1 MNAYGARDLLNYT
14 VAAFHSRSD
23 AELSK
28 TQLQARKDFISLFKE
43 QLTAYEGKKT
53 TAIISESSKKDIK
66 EFFQHLDEF
75 FFFGLLWDNCEINSG
90 LNVIEEDGYQPYGDA
105 YHCKE
110 DGRSYVQI
118 RLELSVKD
126 GIYNL
131 DTILGT
137 LTHEMVHAY
146 ILLFVCDCNKCDK
159 DRLNTIGHPD
169 DEHGPIFQMLY
180 RLILS
185 ELRRWGACSGE
196 DKLRT
201 LDDKDCPEQKM
212 SRRVRKNYKS
222 TIDDLDRAEEGYY
235 NSFRKQQNPLYLIRY
250 SEDGKEVVV
259 EPRLKAN
266 QIKMENE
273 LRSQLGKGKGPEAT
287 KQAASQRQKEKGKA
301 VIEGYHD
308 YEEEEDDDEDEGVL
322 AEK

>member
-1 MNAYGARDLLNYT
+1 M
-14 VAAFHSRSD
+14 
-23 AELSK
+23 K
-28 TQLQARKDFISLFKE
+28 
-43 QLTAYEGKKT
+43 GKKT

-66 EFFQHLDEF
+66 EFSQHLDEF

-90 LNVIEEDGYQPYGDA
+90 LNVIEDDGYQPYGDA
-105 YHCKE
+105 EHCTE
-110 DGRSYVQI
+110 DGRSFVRI
-118 RLELSVKD
+118 RLKND

-159 DRLNTIGHPD
+159 DRLNTIGHPG

-180 RLILS
+180 RAILS
-185 ELRRWGACSGE
+185 ELRRWGACNSE

-201 LDDKDCPEQKM
+201 LDDKDCPEQEM
-212 SRRVRKNYKS
+212 SRSLTKNYKS
-222 TIDDLDRAEEGYY
+222 TINDVNRAEEGYY

-250 SEDGKEVVV
+250 SENGKEVVV

-273 LRSQLGKGKGPEAT
+273 LRSQLGKGKEPKAT
-287 KQAASQRQKEKGKA
+287 KQATSQGQKGKEKA
-301 VIEGYHD
+301 VIEGYYD
-308 YEEEEDDDEDEGVL
+308 DEEEEDDDEDEGVL